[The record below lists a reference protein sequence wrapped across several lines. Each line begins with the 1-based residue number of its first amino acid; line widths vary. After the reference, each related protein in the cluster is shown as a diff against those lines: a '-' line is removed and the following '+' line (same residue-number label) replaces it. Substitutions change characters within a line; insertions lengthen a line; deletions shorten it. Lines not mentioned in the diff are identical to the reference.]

1 MMRIKLDYNHLLQ
14 QIDDVLSASR
24 SKVVKE
30 NAFGISVGLQLL
42 TSYIKQIAERAVEL
56 EDDVLIGL
64 LLDLCVLKKED
75 AE

>member
-1 MMRIKLDYNHLLQ
+1 MQMKLNYNNLMR
-14 QIDDVLSASR
+14 QIDDVLSNSR

-30 NAFGISVGLQLL
+30 NAYGIGIGLQLL

-64 LLDLCVLKKED
+64 LCDLCVLKREG
-75 AE
+75 

>member
-1 MMRIKLDYNHLLQ
+1 MRIKLDYNNLLR
-14 QIDDVLSASR
+14 QIDDVLSSSR

-42 TSYIKQIAERAVEL
+42 SSYIKQIAERAVEL
-56 EDDVLIGL
+56 EDDVLIDL

-75 AE
+75 EG